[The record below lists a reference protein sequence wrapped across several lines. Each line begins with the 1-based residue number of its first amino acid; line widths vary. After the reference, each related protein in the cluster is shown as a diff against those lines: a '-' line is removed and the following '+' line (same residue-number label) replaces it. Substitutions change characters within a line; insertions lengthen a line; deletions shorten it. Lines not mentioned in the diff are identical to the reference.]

1 MYIFNHSR
9 EKLQPK
15 ISPWLI
21 YIAYILGFW
30 IILPFY
36 FGRLIIKGQ
45 ENIPKNGSVI
55 VTPSHRSRWDA
66 LIIPYAVGRVTS
78 GRDLHFMVSSSEMKG
93 FQGWCIRRLGGFPI
107 NSKQLIGG
115 GLDYSVEILKKE
127 KMLVIFP
134 EGGIFRGSQIRTLK
148 RGTAHIVLGVKSEK
162 PNNIVKVLPISIKYS
177 QFFPSWWTKV
187 IVNIGLPMDINI
199 YDFQNTKNDS
209 ERLTYELE
217 SHLRRLHT
225 RNNIFEELNCT

>member
-1 MYIFNHSR
+1 MYIFNHSH

-66 LIIPYAVGRVTS
+66 LIIPYAVGRVAS
-78 GRDLHFMVSSSEMKG
+78 GQDLNFMVSSSEMKG
-93 FQGWCIRRLGGFPI
+93 IQGWFIRKLGGFPI

-115 GLDYSVEILKKE
+115 GLDHSIEILKKE

-134 EGGIFRGSQIRTLK
+134 EGGIFRGSQVRTLK
-148 RGTAHIVLGVKSEK
+148 RGTAHIVIDVKYQQPS
-162 PNNIVKVLPISIKYS
+162 NTVKILPISIQYS
-177 QFFPSWWTKV
+177 KFFPSWRTKV
-187 IVNIGLPMDINI
+187 VVNIGLPMDITI
-199 YDFQNTKNDS
+199 YDFQDTKNDS

-217 SHLRRLHT
+217 SHLKRLHT
-225 RNNIFEELNCT
+225 RHNIFEELNCT